1 MKSRK
6 GFNGKVS
13 DEGDIEVVVES
24 KVRNINRTIGDFLED
39 YRLEGWNYFY
49 I

>member
-1 MKSRK
+1 MEGLGFVGHGPGDSKELEFTVEFIV

-13 DEGDIEVVVES
+13 DEGDIEVVM
-24 KVRNINRTIGDFLED
+24 
-39 YRLEGWNYFY
+39 EGK